1 MSKDKEFNPSVV
13 EPYDDFKKV
22 EHQADEYIYR
32 ILFGK
37 QFFERYNCGVRPTV
51 FMSMGI
57 LHTIARTTEHI
68 QVCRPGNACEICGCP
83 LKITTGKNEL
93 YIGFDL
99 LENRL

>member
-1 MSKDKEFNPSVV
+1 MSKEKEFNPYVV
-13 EPYDDFKKV
+13 EPYDDFEKV
-22 EHQADEYIYR
+22 KHQADEYIYR

-37 QFFERYNCGVRPTV
+37 QFFERYNYGVRPTV
-51 FMSMGI
+51 FMSMDI
-57 LHTIARTTEHI
+57 VDTIARATEI
-68 QVCRPGNACEICGCP
+68 IKCCRPGDAYEIAGCP